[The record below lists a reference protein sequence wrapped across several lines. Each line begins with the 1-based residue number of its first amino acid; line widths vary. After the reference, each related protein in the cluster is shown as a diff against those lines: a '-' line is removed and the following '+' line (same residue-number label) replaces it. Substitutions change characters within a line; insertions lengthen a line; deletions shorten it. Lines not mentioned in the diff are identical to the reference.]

1 MKKYQHPTADVMMF
15 EATDFVLY
23 SDENDI
29 DPGQLP
35 GGVED
40 VLRNEDLNIRDI

>member
-15 EATDFVLY
+15 EATDIVLY

-29 DPGQLP
+29 DQGQI

-40 VLRNEDLNIRDI
+40 VLRHEDLNIRDI